1 MTVNL
6 FSGTMTCDRRQGTH
20 TAAADSLIYTG
31 FSTVLPLVNRARAF
45 VVRACVCVE
54 PGLTLLGAQ
63 VIRFMNTHTHTFNF
77 ALSVA

>member
-1 MTVNL
+1 MSVKMTVNL
-6 FSGTMTCDRRQGTH
+6 FSGTMTCDRRQGTRRSC
-20 TAAADSLIYTG
+20 DTG